1 LNLGD
6 LESMFKLLESYKSLI
21 ISILLVLIFLS
32 AIEHFNNDLW
42 HWIDALITLGTL
54 AGVWYN
60 YKQNEKQKKFNLE
73 KIAIKFNIKKL
84 NKEILIKPYLI
95 RKFFSRQEIQGVLAN
110 QLIKGVSRYDIDYLS
125 HDKYFED
132 SYKIQRGNL
141 SQLII
146 DIEDDEI
153 GQFADII
160 VRELTKEEVLNISI
174 NIQSFMDIEDG
185 KPTKKLKDETLEKL
199 K

>member
-6 LESMFKLLESYKSLI
+6 LESMFRQLEKYKSII
-21 ISILLVLIFLS
+21 ISIVLVFIFLS
-32 AIEHFNNDLW
+32 STGHFNDDLW
-42 HWIDALITLGTL
+42 HWIDAFITLGTL

-60 YKQNEKQKKFNLE
+60 YKQNEKQKKLNLE
-73 KIAIKFNIKKL
+73 KIDINFYIKKL
-84 NKEILIKPYLI
+84 NKEILIKSYLI

-110 QLIKGVSRYDIDYLS
+110 QLIKGVTRYDIEYLS
-125 HDKYFED
+125 NDRYFED
-132 SYKIQRGNL
+132 TYKIQTGDL

-146 DIEDDEI
+146 EIEDDEI

-160 VRELTKEEVLNISI
+160 VRELTKEEVLNISSY
-174 NIQSFMDIEDG
+174 IQSFQDAEAI
-185 KPTKKLKDETLEKL
+185 KKLKPETSEKL